1 MPDEDVLKKLVYTSR
16 ELRIIKIIQE
26 ISSSTENIDVT
37 LNKIAKILIGE
48 FNTHYV
54 FIFLKDQEG
63 LRARN
68 FEGVYSLEPGFY
80 DLVQTIANDTVL
92 SASPLLIEET
102 RYGTV
107 ASLFGIKSFISAPLM
122 TYTGCIGC
130 IVVMNRDYN
139 FSYSSSKL
147 LGTIANQTASLV
159 DHLKLKQ
166 AVSLKEQTITQL
178 YNKLYDKEAK
188 KAVTDALT
196 GLFNKRYFTE
206 LINSEYEK
214 GNKIF
219 LVMLDLDFF
228 KSYND
233 TYGHVEGDNL
243 LRNLG
248 QLISTEFRKVR
259 ACRYGGEEFAF
270 ILENSLE
277 EAITTAETFRQAV
290 ETFYPE
296 KAKRQVTVSLGV
308 GEIKQEENVESF
320 IKRVDS
326 ALYKAKESGR
336 NRVMLAE

>member
-16 ELRIIKIIQE
+16 ELRAIKLIQE
-26 ISSSTENIDVT
+26 ISSSTEDVDVT
-37 LNKIAKILIGE
+37 LNRIAKILIGE

-54 FIFLKDQEG
+54 FIFLKDQDG
-63 LRARN
+63 LSARN

-92 SASPLLIEET
+92 SSSPIFMEQT

-107 ASLFGIKSFISAPLM
+107 ASLFGLRSFISSPLM

-130 IVVMNRDYN
+130 IVVMSREYN

-147 LGTIANQTASLV
+147 LGTIASQTASLV

-166 AVSLKEQTITQL
+166 VVSLKEQTITQL

-206 LINSEYEK
+206 LMNSEFEK

-243 LRNLG
+243 LRNVG
-248 QLISTEFRKVR
+248 QLILTDFRRVR

-270 ILENSLE
+270 ILKTSLE

-296 KAKRQVTVSLGV
+296 KSKRQVTVSLGV
-308 GEIKQEENVESF
+308 GGIKKDESTEEF
-320 IKRVDS
+320 IKRVDG